1 MATFGNKFRISGHAS
16 VDSVGPDPLKD
27 GAFNA
32 AAGVNE
38 QINNQ
43 AKDRKKTKLKSEY
56 IPGQDSLEGPQKDK
70 KGNNG
75 LKVAILVIAMAL
87 AIFALLAFQFL
98 NTSSD
103 GTVPAPEDPARQREI
118 EALRAR
124 EEAEQKLALTEHKY
138 NEAINQMD
146 ELIAQR
152 VAEELAKRQEP
163 ASGGVST
170 ELAEQLRSISESQE
184 RMRQEMARI
193 SAQKEEEMLQPK
205 EGSSAPT
212 ISFNM
217 LPQIKQAQEEENKRL
232 LEAQNKEPD
241 IDVRMGLQMGHLIP
255 AKLDNAI
262 YSSTLLEG
270 YWVTAT
276 TTEPFEITKGYIL
289 PKGVRFLGKA
299 SADMDSRR
307 IVVNIERLQYGSS
320 TVKVKGMILDR
331 LGSPGLVSKYVD
343 PLDRAILPIML
354 TSFASATAE
363 ALQDM
368 TGYYNRI
375 DGSYYERP
383 DFNAGN
389 AALQGTAD
397 TLESA
402 ANLIAAS
409 AARKKPVIIVRSGID
424 VKVQISDKL
433 TMDKLIESG
442 IVRPVR

>member
-1 MATFGNKFRISGHAS
+1 MLFKGKMKISDYAAT
-16 VDSVGPDPLKD
+16 DSVGPDPLRNNP
-27 GAFNA
+27 AETVSRINA
-32 AAGVNE
+32 DMN
-38 QINNQ
+38 QQ
-43 AKDRKKTKLKSEY
+43 AKEKSKLKQDY
-56 IPGQDSLEGPQKDK
+56 IPGQNSLEGPQKEK
-70 KGNNG
+70 KNGNG
-75 LKVAILVIAMAL
+75 LKIAMLVTAMVL
-87 AIFALLAFQFL
+87 AIMALLAFQYL
-98 NTSSD
+98 SSD
-103 GTVPAPEDPARQREI
+103 TGSPARVEDDPARQREI
-118 EALRAR
+118 EALKAK
-124 EEAEQKLALTEHKY
+124 EEAEEKLALTEHKY
-138 NEAINQMD
+138 NDAINQMD
-146 ELIAQR
+146 SLIAQR
-152 VAEELAKRQEP
+152 VAEELAKREQSVP
-163 ASGGVST
+163 GDVNTA
-170 ELAEQLRSISESQE
+170 LAEQLKAINESQE
-184 RMRQEMARI
+184 RLREEMNRLA
-193 SAQKEEEMLQPK
+193 AKKEEEELQPK

-212 ISFNM
+212 ISFNL
-217 LPQIKQAQEEENKRL
+217 LPQIKQAQMEENERIKA
-232 LEAQNKEPD
+232 EQMIEPE
-241 IDVRMGLQMGHLIP
+241 IDVRMGLQAGHMIP

-270 YWVTAT
+270 YWVSAT
-276 TTEPFEITKGYIL
+276 TTEPFEILKGYVL
-289 PKGVRFLGKA
+289 PKGVRFMGKA
-299 SADMDSRR
+299 TADMDSRR
-307 IVVNIERLQYGSS
+307 IVVNIEQLQYASS

-383 DFNAGN
+383 DFDAGN

-442 IVRPVR
+442 IVRPIR

>member
-1 MATFGNKFRISGHAS
+1 MKISNYAAT
-16 VDSVGPDPLKD
+16 DSVGPEPLRNNPEETVSRI
-27 GAFNA
+27 NA
-32 AAGVNE
+32 EMN
-38 QINNQ
+38 QQ
-43 AKDRKKTKLKSEY
+43 AKEKSKLKHDY
-56 IPGQDSLEGPQKDK
+56 IPGQNSLEGPQKEK
-70 KGNNG
+70 KNGNG
-75 LKVAILVIAMAL
+75 LKIAMLVTAMVL
-87 AIFALLAFQFL
+87 AIMALLAFQYL
-98 NTSSD
+98 SSD
-103 GTVPAPEDPARQREI
+103 TGSPARVEDDPARQREI
-118 EALRAR
+118 EALRAKEKA
-124 EEAEQKLALTEHKY
+124 EEKLALTEHKY
-138 NEAINQMD
+138 NDAINQMD
-146 ELIAQR
+146 SLIAQR
-152 VAEELAKRQEP
+152 VAEELAKREQSVP
-163 ASGGVST
+163 GDVNTA
-170 ELAEQLRSISESQE
+170 LAEQLKAINESQE
-184 RMRQEMARI
+184 RLREEMNRLA
-193 SAQKEEEMLQPK
+193 AKKEEEELQPK

-212 ISFNM
+212 ISFNL
-217 LPQIKQAQEEENKRL
+217 LPQIKQAQMEENERIKA
-232 LEAQNKEPD
+232 EQMIEPE
-241 IDVRMGLQMGHLIP
+241 IDVRMGLQAGHMIP

-270 YWVTAT
+270 YWVSAT
-276 TTEPFEITKGYIL
+276 TTEPFEILKGYVL
-289 PKGVRFLGKA
+289 PKGVRFMGKA
-299 SADMDSRR
+299 TADMDSRR
-307 IVVNIERLQYGSS
+307 IVVNIEQLQYASS

-383 DFNAGN
+383 DFDAGN

-442 IVRPVR
+442 IVRPIR

>member
-1 MATFGNKFRISGHAS
+1 MLFKGKMKISDYAAT
-16 VDSVGPDPLKD
+16 DSVGPDPLRNNP
-27 GAFNA
+27 AETVSRINA
-32 AAGVNE
+32 DMN
-38 QINNQ
+38 QQ
-43 AKDRKKTKLKSEY
+43 AKEKSKLKQDY
-56 IPGQDSLEGPQKDK
+56 IPGQNSLEGPQKEK
-70 KGNNG
+70 KNGNG
-75 LKVAILVIAMAL
+75 LKIAMLVTAMVL
-87 AIFALLAFQFL
+87 AIMALLAFQYL
-98 NTSSD
+98 SSD
-103 GTVPAPEDPARQREI
+103 TGSPARVEDDPARQREI
-118 EALRAR
+118 EALRAK
-124 EEAEQKLALTEHKY
+124 EEAEEKLALTEHKY
-138 NEAINQMD
+138 NDAINQMD
-146 ELIAQR
+146 SLIAQR
-152 VAEELAKRQEP
+152 VAEELAKREQSVP
-163 ASGGVST
+163 GDVNTA
-170 ELAEQLRSISESQE
+170 LAEQLKAINESQE
-184 RMRQEMARI
+184 RLREEMNRLA
-193 SAQKEEEMLQPK
+193 AKKEEEELQPK

-212 ISFNM
+212 ISFNL
-217 LPQIKQAQEEENKRL
+217 LPQIKQAQMEENERIKA
-232 LEAQNKEPD
+232 EQMIEPE
-241 IDVRMGLQMGHLIP
+241 IDVRMGLQAGHMIP

-270 YWVTAT
+270 YWVSAT
-276 TTEPFEITKGYIL
+276 TTEPFEILKGYVL
-289 PKGVRFLGKA
+289 PKGVRFIGKA
-299 SADMDSRR
+299 TADMDSRR
-307 IVVNIERLQYGSS
+307 IVVNIEQLQYASS

-383 DFNAGN
+383 DFDAGN

-442 IVRPVR
+442 IVRPIR

>member
-1 MATFGNKFRISGHAS
+1 MLFKGKMKISDYAAT
-16 VDSVGPDPLKD
+16 DSVGPDPLRNNP
-27 GAFNA
+27 AETVSRINA
-32 AAGVNE
+32 DMN
-38 QINNQ
+38 QQ
-43 AKDRKKTKLKSEY
+43 AKEKSKLKQDY
-56 IPGQDSLEGPQKDK
+56 IPGQNSLEGPQKEK
-70 KGNNG
+70 KNGNG
-75 LKVAILVIAMAL
+75 LKIAMLVTAMVL
-87 AIFALLAFQFL
+87 AIMALLAFQYL
-98 NTSSD
+98 SSD
-103 GTVPAPEDPARQREI
+103 TGSPARVEDDPARQREI
-118 EALRAR
+118 EALRAK
-124 EEAEQKLALTEHKY
+124 EEAEEKLALTEHKY
-138 NEAINQMD
+138 NDAINQMD
-146 ELIAQR
+146 SLIAQR
-152 VAEELAKRQEP
+152 VAEELAKREQSVP
-163 ASGGVST
+163 GDVNTA
-170 ELAEQLRSISESQE
+170 LAEQLKAINESQE
-184 RMRQEMARI
+184 RLREEMNRLA
-193 SAQKEEEMLQPK
+193 AKKEEEELQPK

-212 ISFNM
+212 ISFNL
-217 LPQIKQAQEEENKRL
+217 LPQIKQAQMEENERIKA
-232 LEAQNKEPD
+232 EQMIEPE
-241 IDVRMGLQMGHLIP
+241 IDVRMGLQAGHMIP

-270 YWVTAT
+270 YWVSAT
-276 TTEPFEITKGYIL
+276 TTEPFEILKGYVL
-289 PKGVRFLGKA
+289 PKGVRFMGKA
-299 SADMDSRR
+299 TADMDSRR
-307 IVVNIERLQYGSS
+307 IVVNIEQLQYASS

-383 DFNAGN
+383 DFDAGN

-442 IVRPVR
+442 IVRPIR

>member
-1 MATFGNKFRISGHAS
+1 MN
-16 VDSVGPDPLKD
+16 
-27 GAFNA
+27 
-32 AAGVNE
+32 
-38 QINNQ
+38 QQ
-43 AKDRKKTKLKSEY
+43 AKEKSKLKQDY
-56 IPGQDSLEGPQKDK
+56 IPGQNSLEGPQKEK
-70 KGNNG
+70 KNGNG
-75 LKVAILVIAMAL
+75 LKIAMLVTAMVL
-87 AIFALLAFQFL
+87 AIMALLAFQYL
-98 NTSSD
+98 SSD
-103 GTVPAPEDPARQREI
+103 TGSPARVEDDPARQREI
-118 EALRAR
+118 EALKAK
-124 EEAEQKLALTEHKY
+124 EEAEEKLALTEHKY
-138 NEAINQMD
+138 NDAINQMD
-146 ELIAQR
+146 SLIAQR
-152 VAEELAKRQEP
+152 VAEELAKREQSVP
-163 ASGGVST
+163 GDVNTA
-170 ELAEQLRSISESQE
+170 LAEQLKAINESQE
-184 RMRQEMARI
+184 RLREEMNRLA
-193 SAQKEEEMLQPK
+193 AKKEEEELQPK

-212 ISFNM
+212 ISFNL
-217 LPQIKQAQEEENKRL
+217 LPQIKQAQMEENERIKA
-232 LEAQNKEPD
+232 EQMIEPE
-241 IDVRMGLQMGHLIP
+241 IDVRMGLQAGHMIP

-270 YWVTAT
+270 YWVSAT
-276 TTEPFEITKGYIL
+276 TTEPFEILKGYVL
-289 PKGVRFLGKA
+289 PKGVRFMGKA
-299 SADMDSRR
+299 TADMDSRR
-307 IVVNIERLQYGSS
+307 IVVNIEQLQYASS

-383 DFNAGN
+383 DFDAGN

-442 IVRPVR
+442 IVRPIR

>member
-1 MATFGNKFRISGHAS
+1 MLFKGKMKISDYAAT
-16 VDSVGPDPLKD
+16 DSVGPDPLRNNP
-27 GAFNA
+27 AETVSRINA
-32 AAGVNE
+32 DMN
-38 QINNQ
+38 QQ
-43 AKDRKKTKLKSEY
+43 AKEKSKLKQDY
-56 IPGQDSLEGPQKDK
+56 IPGQNSLEGPQKEK
-70 KGNNG
+70 KNGNG
-75 LKVAILVIAMAL
+75 LKIAMLVTAMVL
-87 AIFALLAFQFL
+87 AIMALLAFQYL
-98 NTSSD
+98 SSD
-103 GTVPAPEDPARQREI
+103 TGSPARVADDPARQREI
-118 EALRAR
+118 EALRAK
-124 EEAEQKLALTEHKY
+124 EEAEEKLALTEHKY
-138 NEAINQMD
+138 NDAINQMD
-146 ELIAQR
+146 SLIAQR
-152 VAEELAKRQEP
+152 VAEELAKREQSVP
-163 ASGGVST
+163 GDVNTA
-170 ELAEQLRSISESQE
+170 LAEQLKAINESQE
-184 RMRQEMARI
+184 RLREEMNRLA
-193 SAQKEEEMLQPK
+193 AKKEEEELQPK

-212 ISFNM
+212 ISFNL
-217 LPQIKQAQEEENKRL
+217 LPQIKQAQMEENERIKA
-232 LEAQNKEPD
+232 EQMIEPE
-241 IDVRMGLQMGHLIP
+241 IDVRMGLQAGHMIP

-270 YWVTAT
+270 YWVSAT
-276 TTEPFEITKGYIL
+276 TTEPFEILKGYVL
-289 PKGVRFLGKA
+289 PKGVRFMGKA
-299 SADMDSRR
+299 TADMDSRR
-307 IVVNIERLQYGSS
+307 IVVNIEQLQYASS

-383 DFNAGN
+383 DFDAGN

-442 IVRPVR
+442 IVRPIR